1 MASVKRELKLFADLL
16 PMIFQDL
23 RAEWS
28 EDIIATDASEWGLG
42 AVISRG
48 DPAAIA
54 ASGRLCE
61 RWRFRAAEGLGGAR
75 QQAGME
81 VGPVGSIIEPDADG
95 LTPAG
100 RDWHE
105 VPAEL
110 LKGPWKLVG
119 RSKWQRQEH
128 INVLEGRALCYGI
141 NRLARRSSNLGKRV
155 LMLCDSMVV
164 TLATSKGRSSAGSL
178 VQVMRRIAALL
189 LATGISLHVRW
200 LPSERNP
207 SDAASRG
214 EQGPG
219 YLSSAGVVN
228 VHDGKVIAGAR
239 GPACVAQVGA
249 AAAARVEERGDAEAE
264 VALRL
269 QADTPLA
276 SDALFESRA
285 VVCLP
290 AGVLDDAVSCAD
302 SASTSG
308 TDPDMPELVPYE
320 WSYPEEAEVG

>member
-1 MASVKRELKLFADLL
+1 VVARAGVRLNASLDMRHSWPFCGGSLWRFFASVYAFVRARYESRSALWPSVKRELRLFADLL

-28 EDIIATDASEWGLG
+28 EDVIATDASEWGLG

-81 VGPVGSIIEPDADG
+81 VGPLGSIIEPDADG

-100 RDWHE
+100 RDWQE

-164 TLATSKGRSSAGSL
+164 TLG
-178 VQVMRRIAALL
+178 
-189 LATGISLHVRW
+189 
-200 LPSERNP
+200 N
-207 SDAASRG
+207 
-214 EQGPG
+214 
-219 YLSSAGVVN
+219 
-228 VHDGKVIAGAR
+228 
-239 GPACVAQVGA
+239 
-249 AAAARVEERGDAEAE
+249 
-264 VALRL
+264 
-269 QADTPLA
+269 
-276 SDALFESRA
+276 
-285 VVCLP
+285 
-290 AGVLDDAVSCAD
+290 
-302 SASTSG
+302 
-308 TDPDMPELVPYE
+308 
-320 WSYPEEAEVG
+320 